1 MAKQGTHAGIMGD
14 ALAPST
20 LGGMMARSFARSLAA
35 AVLSAIAA
43 ASAISVTA
51 CGAAPSRAGVA
62 VIASGADLES
72 ANPLVTVH
80 PMARQ
85 IQRYVLFT
93 TLARYDSTLTPV
105 PYLAKRWEW
114 SSDRTTLTMT
124 LVGDLRWH
132 DGTPTTARDAAF
144 TLDAARDP
152 RTGSPRAGEL
162 ATLRGA
168 EAKDDTTLVLRYAT
182 PQPGLPNVLCELAIV
197 PEHLLRNVRRDEMR
211 ASPFATAPVGNG
223 PFRFVERVPAQHWTF
238 ERNPDFPASLGGPP
252 ALRRLVV
259 AVVDEPATKM
269 AGLVSGDLDM
279 AGIAPTMAGLVRR
292 DPTLRLVEYPNV
304 ASVAL
309 IFNPRNAALGD
320 RRVREAISLA
330 IDRGRIVSAA
340 VGGFATPAHGPVPD
354 ASPYAAPAERPAYD
368 TARADSLLDAAGYRR
383 DADGRRRRGAPLVL
397 ELLTVGTG
405 DNVAEQLIQ
414 ADLAARG
421 IVVTIRQLELGAFL
435 ARARAMPHRYDMLLT
450 SIPGDLVL
458 SHIVAMYDGSLRG
471 GALDYADF
479 HTPTLDSLFRRVR
492 GASNAGALHA
502 AWDDVQHEL
511 ARETP
516 AAWIY
521 HSRGIQGVARRLG
534 NVTMDLRGELPT
546 VARWTTAG
554 EARR

>member
-1 MAKQGTHAGIMGD
+1 MAKQGTHAGIMIR
-14 ALAPST
+14 ALTPST
-20 LGGMMARSFARSLAA
+20 VRRAVMAVAACAILAMSGCA
-35 AVLSAIAA
+35 
-43 ASAISVTA
+43 
-51 CGAAPSRAGVA
+51 AAPSRDGIA

-85 IQRYVLFT
+85 VQRFVLFT
-93 TLARYDSTLTPV
+93 TLARFDSTLTAR
-105 PYLAKRWEW
+105 PYLAKSWHW
-114 SSDRTTLTMT
+114 NPDRTTLVMS

-162 ATLRGA
+162 SALVGA
-168 EAKDDTTLVLRYAT
+168 VARDDTTLELRFRTA
-182 PQPGLPNVLCELAIV
+182 QPSLPNVLCELPIV
-197 PEHLLRNVRRDEMR
+197 PAHLLHGVPPGAMR
-211 ASPFATAPVGNG
+211 GAAFSTAPVGNG
-223 PFRFVERVPAQHWTF
+223 PFRFAGRTAGQRWVF
-238 ERNPDFPASLGGPP
+238 ERNEDFPASLGGPP

-279 AGIAPTMAGLVRR
+279 AGIAPTMAGLVGR

-304 ASVAL
+304 ASVAVV
-309 IFNPRNAALGD
+309 FNPASGALGD
-320 RRVREAISLA
+320 RRVREAFSLS
-330 IDRGRIVSAA
+330 IDRRRIIAA
-340 VGGFATPAHGPVPD
+340 AIGGFATPASGPVPD
-354 ASPYAAPAERPAYD
+354 ASPFAMQAARPGYD
-368 TARADSLLDAAGYRR
+368 TTRADSLLDASGYRR
-383 DADGRRRRGAPLVL
+383 STNGSRGLRY
-397 ELLTVGTG
+397 ELLTVGSG

-421 IVVTIRQLELGAFL
+421 IAITIRQLELGAFL
-435 ARARAMPHRYDMLLT
+435 ARARTTPRQFDMMLT
-450 SIPGDLVL
+450 GVPGDLSM
-458 SHIVAMYDGSLRG
+458 SHIVAMYEGEFRG

-479 HTPTLDSLFRRVR
+479 HTARLDSLFARVH
-492 GASNAGALHA
+492 AATNETALHE
-502 AWDDVQHEL
+502 AWRAVQVEL
-511 ARETP
+511 EREMP

-521 HSRGIQGVARRLG
+521 HSRGIQGVARRLE

-554 EARR
+554 GRE

>member
-20 LGGMMARSFARSLAA
+20 LRRAIARAVVRRLAA
-35 AVLSAIAA
+35 ATCLTTGLA
-43 ASAISVTA
+43 A
-51 CGAAPSRAGVA
+51 CGAAPSRDEVA

-93 TLARYDSTLTPV
+93 TLARYDSSLTPV
-105 PYLAKRWEW
+105 PYLAKRWSW
-114 SSDRTTLTMT
+114 SADRTTLTMT

-132 DGTPTTARDAAF
+132 DGVLTTAHDAAF

-162 ATLRGA
+162 ATLRST
-168 EAKDDTTLVLRYAT
+168 EAPDDTTLVLHFTT
-182 PQPGLPNVLCELAIV
+182 PQPDLPGVLCELAIV
-197 PEHLLRNVRRDEMR
+197 PEHLLRGVKRDEMR
-211 ASPFATAPVGNG
+211 TAPFATAPVGNG
-223 PFRFVERVPAQHWTF
+223 PFRFVERAAGQHWTF
-238 ERNPDFPASLGGPP
+238 ERNDAFPLSLGGPP
-252 ALRRLVV
+252 KLRRIVV

-292 DPTLRLVEYPNV
+292 DPTLRLIVYPNV

-309 IFNPRNAALGD
+309 IFNPRNPALGD
-320 RRVREAISLA
+320 RRVREAISLS
-330 IDRGRIVSAA
+330 IDRGRIITAA

-354 ASPYAAPAERPAYD
+354 ASPFAILAERAAYD
-368 TARADSLLDAAGYRR
+368 TIRADSLLDAAGYRR
-383 DADGRRRRGAPLVL
+383 GPDHRRGRATPLTL
-397 ELLTVGTG
+397 ELLTVGSG

-414 ADLAARG
+414 ADLAERG
-421 IVVTIRQLELGAFL
+421 ITVVIRQLELGAFL
-435 ARARAMPHRYDMLLT
+435 ARARATPHRYDMLLT
-450 SIPGDLVL
+450 GIPGDLAL
-458 SHIVAMYDGSLRG
+458 SHIVAMYDGTLRG

-492 GASNAGALHA
+492 LASSAGALHD
-502 AWDDVQHEL
+502 AWRDVQHEL

-521 HSRGIQGVARRLG
+521 HARGIQGVARRLG

-546 VARWTTAG
+546 VAQWTTDG
-554 EARR
+554 GGDR

>member
-1 MAKQGTHAGIMGD
+1 MAKQGTHARIMGD

-20 LGGMMARSFARSLAA
+20 LLRRAIV
-35 AVLSAIAA
+35 AVVALVFAA
-43 ASAISVTA
+43 ASIAA
-51 CGAAPSRAGVA
+51 CAAAPSREGVA

-93 TLARYDSTLTPV
+93 TLARYDSTLTPM
-105 PYLAKRWEW
+105 PYLARSWSW

-124 LVGDLRWH
+124 LVNDLKWH
-132 DGTPTTARDAAF
+132 DGVPTTARDAAF

-152 RTGSPRAGEL
+152 RTGSPRVGEL
-162 ATLRGA
+162 ASVQA
-168 EAKDDTTLVLRYAT
+168 VEARDDTTLVVRFAT
-182 PQPGLPNVLCELAIV
+182 PQPALPDVFCQLAIV
-197 PEHLLRNVRRDEMR
+197 PEHLLRDVPRDQMR
-211 ASPFATAPVGNG
+211 ASSFATAPVGNG
-223 PFRFVERVPAQHWTF
+223 PFRFVERVAGQHWTF
-238 ERNPDFPASLGGPP
+238 ERNAHFPASLGGPP

-279 AGIAPTMAGLVRR
+279 AGIAPTMADLVRR

-309 IFNPRNAALGD
+309 IFNSRQPALGD
-320 RRVREAISLA
+320 RRVREAISLS
-330 IDRGRIVSAA
+330 IDRGRIVTAA
-340 VGGFATPAHGPVPD
+340 VGGFATVAHGPVPD
-354 ASPYAAPAERPAYD
+354 ASPFAIPPDRVVHD
-368 TARADSLLDAAGYRR
+368 TLRADSLLDAAGWRR
-383 DADGRRRRGAPLVL
+383 GADGRRAHSGSALSL
-397 ELLTVGTG
+397 ELLTVGSG

-414 ADLAARG
+414 ADLAPRG
-421 IVVTIRQLELGAFL
+421 IGVVIRQLELGAFL
-435 ARARAMPHRYDMLLT
+435 SRARAVPHRYDMLLT
-450 SIPGDLVL
+450 SIPGDLAL
-458 SHIVAMYDGSLRG
+458 SHIVAMYDGSFRG

-479 HTPTLDSLFRRVR
+479 HTATLDSLFQQVR
-492 GASNAGALHA
+492 SARDRDALRDAWAS
-502 AWDDVQHEL
+502 VQREL
-511 ARETP
+511 GREMP

-546 VARWTTAG
+546 VARWTTSG
-554 EARR
+554 SARE

>member
-20 LGGMMARSFARSLAA
+20 LGDRRIAPGVIRSLVAM
-35 AVLSAIAA
+35 VLLTI
-43 ASAISVTA
+43 TA

-85 IQRYVLFT
+85 VQRYVLFT

-105 PYLAKRWEW
+105 PYLAKRWSW
-114 SSDRTTLTMT
+114 SADRTALTLT

-132 DGTPTTARDAAF
+132 DGVPTTARDAAF

-162 ATLRGA
+162 ATLRSA
-168 EAKDDTTLVLRYAT
+168 EARDDTTLVLRFSA
-182 PQPGLPNVLCELAIV
+182 PLPGLPNVLCELPIV
-197 PEHLLRNVRRDEMR
+197 PEHILGGVRRDEMR
-211 ASPFATAPVGNG
+211 AAPFATAPVGNG
-223 PFRFVERVPAQHWTF
+223 PFRFVERVAGQHWTF
-238 ERNPDFPASLGGPP
+238 ERNDQFPRSLGGPP

-279 AGIAPTMAGLVRR
+279 AGIAPTMATLVRR

-309 IFNPRNAALGD
+309 IFNPRNPALGD
-320 RRVREAISLA
+320 RRVREAISSSL
-330 IDRGRIVSAA
+330 DRERIVTAA
-340 VGGFATPAHGPVPD
+340 VGGFATPAHGPIPD
-354 ASPYAAPAERPAYD
+354 ASPFAVPAVHATYD
-368 TARADSLLDAAGYRR
+368 SVRADSLLDAAGYHRR
-383 DADGRRRRGAPLVL
+383 PDRRRGRGAPLSL
-397 ELLTVGTG
+397 ELLTVGSG

-421 IVVTIRQLELGAFL
+421 ITVTIRQLELGAFL
-435 ARARAMPHRYDMLLT
+435 ARARAVPHRYDMLLT
-450 SIPGDLVL
+450 SIPGDLAL

-479 HTPTLDSLFRRVR
+479 HTARLDSLFRGVR
-492 GASNAGALHA
+492 AASSSTALRA
-502 AWDDVQHEL
+502 AWSDVQREL
-511 ARETP
+511 AREAP

-546 VARWTTAG
+546 VARWTTDG
-554 EARR
+554 ESRR

>member
-1 MAKQGTHAGIMGD
+1 MGD

-20 LGGMMARSFARSLAA
+20 LAGRRGEGRFARVLG
-35 AVLSAIAA
+35 AVALVV
-43 ASAISVTA
+43 ASG
-51 CGAAPSRAGVA
+51 CGAAPSRDGIA

-93 TLARYDSTLTPV
+93 TLARYDSTLTPA
-105 PYLAKRWEW
+105 PYLAKRWSW
-114 SSDRTTLTMT
+114 SADRAELTMI

-132 DGTPTTARDAAF
+132 DGVPTTARDAVF
-144 TLDAARDP
+144 TIDAARDP

-162 ATLRGA
+162 ATLRSA
-168 EAKDDTTLVLRYAT
+168 EAPDDTTLVLRFGS
-182 PQPGLPNVLCELAIV
+182 PQPALPDVLCELPIV
-197 PEHLLRNVRRDEMR
+197 PEHLLRDVPRGEMR
-211 ASPFATAPVGNG
+211 SAAFATSPVGNG
-223 PFRFVERVPAQHWTF
+223 PFRFAERVASQHWTF
-238 ERNPDFPASLGGPP
+238 ERNRDFPLSLGGPP
-252 ALRRLVV
+252 SLRRLVV
-259 AVVDEPATKM
+259 AIVDEPATKM

-292 DPTLRLVEYPNV
+292 DPTLRLVEYPHV

-330 IDRGRIVSAA
+330 IDRPRIVTAA
-340 VGGFATPAHGPVPD
+340 VGGFATPADGPVPD
-354 ASPYAAPAERPAYD
+354 ASPFAVAAERAAYD
-368 TARADSLLDAAGYRR
+368 TTRADSLLDAAGYRR
-383 DADGRRRRGAPLVL
+383 GPDRRRGRAAPLTL
-397 ELLTVGTG
+397 ELLTVGSG

-421 IVVTIRQLELGAFL
+421 ITVTIRQLELGAFL
-435 ARARAMPHRYDMLLT
+435 ARARAVPHRYDMLLT
-450 SIPGDLVL
+450 GIPGDLAL

-479 HTPTLDSLFRRVR
+479 HTPALDSLFRRVR
-492 GASNAGALHA
+492 GASSADALHA
-502 AWDDVQHEL
+502 AWSDVQHEL
-511 ARETP
+511 GREMP

-534 NVTMDLRGELPT
+534 HVTMDLRGELPT
-546 VARWTTAG
+546 VARWTTDSG
-554 EARR
+554 ARR

>member
-1 MAKQGTHAGIMGD
+1 M
-14 ALAPST
+14 
-20 LGGMMARSFARSLAA
+20 LAA
-35 AVLSAIAA
+35 FSDFALITAIA
-43 ASAISVTA
+43 S
-51 CGAAPSRAGVA
+51 CGAAPSRSGVA

-93 TLARYDSTLTPV
+93 TLARYDSALSPA
-105 PYLAKRWEW
+105 PYLAKRWSW
-114 SSDRTTLTMT
+114 SADRRTLTMT

-132 DGTPTTARDAAF
+132 DGVPTTAHDAVF

-162 ATLRGA
+162 STLRA
-168 EAKDDTTLVLRYAT
+168 ANAPDDTTLVLDFAG
-182 PQPGLPNVLCELAIV
+182 PQPGVPGVLCELPIV
-197 PEHLLRNVRRDEMR
+197 PEHLLRDVPRDRMR
-211 ASPFATAPVGNG
+211 SASFATAPVGNG

-238 ERNPDFPASLGGPP
+238 VRNERFPASLGGPP

-320 RRVREAISLA
+320 RRVREAIDLS
-330 IDRGRIVSAA
+330 IDRDRIVAAA

-354 ASPYAAPAERPAYD
+354 ASPFAIPAEHAVRD
-368 TARADSLLDAAGYRR
+368 TLRADSLLDAAGLRR
-383 DADGRRRRGAPLVL
+383 AGDGRRGRGAPLVL
-397 ELLTVGTG
+397 ELLTVGSG

-421 IVVTIRQLELGAFL
+421 ITVVIRQLELGAFL
-435 ARARAMPHRYDMLLT
+435 ARARAVPHRYDMLLT
-450 SIPGDLVL
+450 GIPGDLAL

-479 HTPTLDSLFRRVR
+479 HTPALDSLFARVR
-492 GASNAGALHA
+492 AAASPVALHD
-502 AWDDVQHEL
+502 AWRDVQREL
-511 ARETP
+511 DRETP

-521 HSRGIQGVARRLG
+521 HSRGIQGVARRLA
-534 NVTMDLRGELPT
+534 NVRMDLRGELPT
-546 VARWTTAG
+546 VARWTTDSLG
-554 EARR
+554 RE

>member
-1 MAKQGTHAGIMGD
+1 M
-14 ALAPST
+14 
-20 LGGMMARSFARSLAA
+20 
-35 AVLSAIAA
+35 
-43 ASAISVTA
+43 TA

-105 PYLAKRWEW
+105 PYLAKQWRW
-114 SSDRTTLTMT
+114 SADHTTLTMT

-132 DGTPTTARDAAF
+132 DGVPTTARDAAF

-162 ATLRGA
+162 ATLRAA
-168 EAKDDTTLVLRYAT
+168 EARDDTTLVLTFSA
-182 PQPGLPNVLCELAIV
+182 PQPGLPNVLCELPIV
-197 PEHLLRNVRRDEMR
+197 PEHLLRNVPPGQMR
-211 ASPFATAPVGNG
+211 AAPFSTAPVGNG
-223 PFRFVERVPAQHWTF
+223 PFRFVERVPGQHWTF
-238 ERNPDFPASLGGPP
+238 ERNDGFPSSLGGPP
-252 ALRRLVV
+252 ELRRLVV

-309 IFNPRNAALGD
+309 IFNPATPALGD
-320 RRVREAISLA
+320 RRVRAAISA
-330 IDRGRIVSAA
+330 SIDRARIVAAA

-354 ASPYAAPAERPAYD
+354 ASPFALAAQRAVHD
-368 TARADSLLDAAGYRR
+368 TARADSLLDAAGFRR
-383 DADGRRRRGAPLVL
+383 GTDGRRGRGAPLTL
-397 ELLTVGTG
+397 ELLTVGSG

-421 IVVTIRQLELGAFL
+421 ITVTIRQLELGAFL
-435 ARARAMPHRYDMLLT
+435 ARARAVPRRYDLLLT
-450 SIPGDLVL
+450 GIPGDLAL

-479 HTPTLDSLFRRVR
+479 HTARLDSLFREVR
-492 GASNAGALHA
+492 TAGSPAALHE
-502 AWDDVQHEL
+502 AWDDIQQEL
-511 ARETP
+511 DREMP

-521 HSRGIQGVARRLG
+521 HSRGIQGVARRLA

-546 VARWTTAG
+546 VARWTTGG
-554 EARR
+554 EHR

>member
-1 MAKQGTHAGIMGD
+1 MAKQGTHAGIMGR

-20 LGGMMARSFARSLAA
+20 LRR
-35 AVLSAIAA
+35 AIARA
-43 ASAISVTA
+43 VARPLAPGVYLTLA
-51 CGAAPSRAGVA
+51 LAGCGAAPSRDGVA

-105 PYLAKRWEW
+105 PYLAKRWSW
-114 SSDRTTLTMT
+114 SADRTTLTMT

-132 DGTPTTARDAAF
+132 DGVPTTARDAAF

-162 ATLRGA
+162 ATMRSAQAL
-168 EAKDDTTLVLRYAT
+168 DDTTLVLHFTTA
-182 PQPGLPNVLCELAIV
+182 QPELPGVLCELAIV
-197 PEHLLRNVRRDEMR
+197 PEHLLRNVKREEMR
-211 ASPFATAPVGNG
+211 AAQFATAPVGNG
-223 PFRFVERVPAQHWTF
+223 PFRFVERVASQRWTF
-238 ERNPDFPASLGGPP
+238 ERDDAFPQSLGGPP
-252 ALRRLVV
+252 KLRRLVV

-279 AGIAPTMAGLVRR
+279 AGVAPTMAGLVRR
-292 DPTLRLVEYPNV
+292 DPTLRLVVYPNV

-320 RRVREAISLA
+320 RRVREAISLS
-330 IDRGRIVSAA
+330 IDRARIIAAA

-354 ASPYAAPAERPAYD
+354 ASPFAIPAERSPFD
-368 TARADSLLDAAGYRR
+368 TLRADSLLDAAGYRR
-383 DADGRRRRGAPLVL
+383 GPDRRRGRGAPLGF
-397 ELLTVGTG
+397 ELLTVGSG

-421 IVVTIRQLELGAFL
+421 IAVTIRQLELGAFL
-435 ARARAMPHRYDMLLT
+435 ARARAVPHRYDMLLT
-450 SIPGDLVL
+450 GIPGDLAL
-458 SHIVAMYDGSLRG
+458 SHVVAMYDGTLRG

-479 HTPTLDSLFRRVR
+479 HTPALDSLFRRVR
-492 GASNAGALHA
+492 LASSAGALHD
-502 AWDDVQHEL
+502 AWRGVQHEL
-511 ARETP
+511 AHETP

-521 HSRGIQGVARRLG
+521 HARGIQGVARRLG

-546 VARWTTAG
+546 VAQWTTDG
-554 EARR
+554 SDR

>member
-20 LGGMMARSFARSLAA
+20 LGDQRIAPRVRRSLAA
-35 AVLSAIAA
+35 IALL
-43 ASAISVTA
+43 ASIA
-51 CGAAPSRAGVA
+51 CGAAPSRSGVA

-93 TLARYDSTLTPV
+93 TLARFDSTLTPV
-105 PYLAKRWEW
+105 PYLAKRWSW
-114 SSDRTTLTMT
+114 SADRTTLTMT

-132 DGTPTTARDAAF
+132 DGEPTTARDAAF

-152 RTGSPRAGEL
+152 RTGSPRGGEL
-162 ATLRGA
+162 ATLRA
-168 EAKDDTTLVLRYAT
+168 VEARDDTTLVLGFST
-182 PQPGLPNVLCELAIV
+182 PQPDLPNVLCELAIV
-197 PEHLLRNVRRDEMR
+197 PEHILRGVKRDEMR
-211 ASPFATAPVGNG
+211 AAPFSTAPVGNG
-223 PFRFVERVPAQHWTF
+223 PFRFVERVPGQRWTF
-238 ERNPDFPASLGGPP
+238 ERNDSFPASLGGPP

-309 IFNPRNAALGD
+309 IFNSRAPALGD
-320 RRVREAISLA
+320 RRVREAISSS
-330 IDRGRIVSAA
+330 IDRSRIVAAA
-340 VGGFATPAHGPVPD
+340 VGGFATPANGPVPG
-354 ASPYAAPAERPAYD
+354 ASPFAVPVERPAYD
-368 TARADSLLDAAGYRR
+368 TAGADSLLDAAGYRR
-383 DADGRRRRGAPLVL
+383 GADGRRGRGAPLTF
-397 ELLTVGTG
+397 ELLTVGSG
-405 DNVAEQLIQ
+405 DNLAEQLIQ
-414 ADLAARG
+414 ADLASRG
-421 IVVTIRQLELGAFL
+421 ISVTIRQLELGAFL
-435 ARARAMPHRYDMLLT
+435 ARARAVPHRYDMLLT
-450 SIPGDLVL
+450 SIPGDLAL

-479 HTPTLDSLFRRVR
+479 HTPRLDSLFRGVR
-492 GASNAGALHA
+492 GATSAAALHA
-502 AWDDVQHEL
+502 AWSDVQREL

-546 VARWTTAG
+546 VARWTTDG
-554 EARR
+554 EPRR

>member
-20 LGGMMARSFARSLAA
+20 LAARGNAGRLARL
-35 AVLSAIAA
+35 LG
-43 ASAISVTA
+43 ASALLVVNG
-51 CGAAPSRAGVA
+51 CGAAPSREGVA

-93 TLARYDSTLTPV
+93 TLARYDSTLSPV
-105 PYLAKRWEW
+105 PYLAKRWSW
-114 SSDRTTLTMT
+114 SADRAELTMI

-132 DGTPTTARDAAF
+132 DGVPTTARDAAF
-144 TLDAARDP
+144 TIDAARDP

-162 ATLRGA
+162 ATLLSA
-168 EAKDDTTLVLRYAT
+168 EARDDTTLVLRFSG
-182 PQPGLPNVLCELAIV
+182 PQPGLPNVLCELPIV
-197 PEHLLRNVRRDEMR
+197 PEHLLRDVPRDAMR
-211 ASPFATAPVGNG
+211 SAAFSTSPVGNG
-223 PFRFVERVPAQHWTF
+223 PFRFVERIAGQHWTF
-238 ERNPDFPASLGGPP
+238 ERNVDFPPSLGGPP
-252 ALRRLVV
+252 PLRRLVV
-259 AVVDEPATKM
+259 AIVDEPATKM

-309 IFNPRNAALGD
+309 VFNPRNAALGD
-320 RRVREAISLA
+320 RRVREAVSLA
-330 IDRGRIVSAA
+330 IDRARIVTAA
-340 VGGFATPAHGPVPD
+340 VGGFATPANGPVPE
-354 ASPYAAPAERPAYD
+354 ASPFAVPAAGAAYD

-383 DADGRRRRGAPLVL
+383 WPDRRRGRPAPLSF
-397 ELLTVGTG
+397 ELLTVGSG

-421 IVVTIRQLELGAFL
+421 ITLTIRQLELGAFL
-435 ARARAMPHRYDMLLT
+435 ARARALPHRYDMLLT
-450 SIPGDLVL
+450 SIPGDLAL
-458 SHIVAMYDGSLRG
+458 SHIVAMYDGTLRG

-479 HTPTLDSLFRRVR
+479 HTAILDSLFRRVR
-492 GASNAGALHA
+492 GASSATALHA
-502 AWDDVQHEL
+502 AWSDVQHEL
-511 ARETP
+511 GREMP

-546 VARWTTAG
+546 VARWTTDG
-554 EARR
+554 DRRR

>member
-20 LGGMMARSFARSLAA
+20 LGDRQVARRVRRVIAA
-35 AVLSAIAA
+35 IAVL
-43 ASAISVTA
+43 ASGA

-80 PMARQ
+80 SMARQ

-105 PYLAKRWEW
+105 PYLAKRWSW
-114 SSDRTTLTMT
+114 SADRATLTMT

-132 DGTPTTARDAAF
+132 DGAPTTARDAAF

-162 ATLRGA
+162 ATLRTA
-168 EAKDDTTLVLRYAT
+168 EARDDTTLVLRFST

-197 PEHLLRNVRRDEMR
+197 PEHILRGVKRDAMR
-211 ASPFATAPVGNG
+211 SAPFATAPVGNG
-223 PFRFVERVPAQHWTF
+223 PFRFVERVPGQHWTF
-238 ERNPDFPASLGGPP
+238 ERNEQFPASLGGPP
-252 ALRRLVV
+252 ALKRLVI

-309 IFNPRNAALGD
+309 IFNPRQPALGD
-320 RRVREAISLA
+320 RRVREAISSSL
-330 IDRGRIVSAA
+330 DRARIIAAA
-340 VGGFATPAHGPVPD
+340 VGGFATPASGPVPD
-354 ASPYAAPAERPAYD
+354 ASPFAVPSERPAHD

-383 DADGRRRRGAPLVL
+383 GVEGRRGRGAPLTL
-397 ELLTVGTG
+397 ELLTVGSG

-421 IVVTIRQLELGAFL
+421 IAVTIRQLEMGAFL
-435 ARARAMPHRYDMLLT
+435 ARARAIPHRYDMLLT
-450 SIPGDLVL
+450 GIPGDLAL

-479 HTPTLDSLFRRVR
+479 HTARLDSLFRAVR
-492 GASNAGALHA
+492 GASSGGALHA
-502 AWDDVQHEL
+502 AWRDVQREL
-511 ARETP
+511 DRETP

-546 VARWTTAG
+546 VARWTTDG
-554 EARR
+554 EPRR

>member
-1 MAKQGTHAGIMGD
+1 MAKQGTHARIMGD

-20 LGGMMARSFARSLAA
+20 LGDQRTARRVRRSLAA
-35 AVLSAIAA
+35 VAVLAG
-43 ASAISVTA
+43 TA

-93 TLARYDSTLTPV
+93 TLARYDSTLKPV
-105 PYLAKRWEW
+105 PYLAKRWSW
-114 SSDRTTLTMT
+114 SADRTTLTMT

-132 DGTPTTARDAAF
+132 DGAATTARDAVF

-168 EAKDDTTLVLRYAT
+168 AADDDTTLVLRFDT
-182 PQPGLPNVLCELAIV
+182 PQPDLPDVLCELPIV
-197 PEHLLRNVRRDEMR
+197 PGHLLRGGDRAAMR
-211 ASPFATAPVGNG
+211 AAPFSTSPVGNG
-223 PFRFVERVPAQHWTF
+223 PFRFVERVPGQRWTF
-238 ERNPDFPASLGGPP
+238 ERNEEFPASLGGPP

-259 AVVDEPATKM
+259 AIVDEPATKM

-292 DPTLRLVEYPNV
+292 DPTLRLVDYPNV

-309 IFNPRNAALGD
+309 IFNPRNPALGD
-320 RRVREAISLA
+320 RRVRAAISASL
-330 IDRGRIVSAA
+330 DRSRIVAAA
-340 VGGFATPAHGPVPD
+340 VGGFATPASGPVPD
-354 ASPYAAPAERPAYD
+354 ASPFAVPAGPPAYD
-368 TARADSLLDAAGYRR
+368 TTRADSLLDAAGYRR
-383 DADGRRRRGAPLVL
+383 GADGRRGKAAPLAF
-397 ELLTVGTG
+397 ELLTVGSG

-414 ADLAARG
+414 ADLASRG
-421 IVVTIRQLELGAFL
+421 ITVTIRQLELGAFL
-435 ARARAMPHRYDMLLT
+435 ARARAVPRRYDMLLT
-450 SIPGDLVL
+450 SVPGDLAL

-479 HTPTLDSLFRRVR
+479 HTPRLDSLFRGVR
-492 GASNAGALHA
+492 GATSAAALRA
-502 AWDDVQHEL
+502 AWSGVEREL
-511 ARETP
+511 VREAP

-521 HSRGIQGVARRLG
+521 HSRGVQGVARRLG

-546 VARWTTAG
+546 VARWTTDG
-554 EARR
+554 EPRR

>member
-1 MAKQGTHAGIMGD
+1 MAKQGTHAGIMGR

-20 LGGMMARSFARSLAA
+20 LVRVARVHATRVATCA
-35 AVLSAIAA
+35 AVVPALLFMSGCA
-43 ASAISVTA
+43 
-51 CGAAPSRAGVA
+51 AAPSRDGIA

-105 PYLAKRWEW
+105 PYLARRWSW
-114 SSDRTTLTMT
+114 SSDRTTLTMV
-124 LVGDLRWH
+124 LVPDLRWH
-132 DGTPTTARDAAF
+132 DGVPTTARDAAF

-162 ATLRGA
+162 ATVRNV
-168 EAKDDTTLVLRYAT
+168 EARDDTTLVVRFAT
-182 PQPGLPNVLCELAIV
+182 PQPALPDVFCELAIV
-197 PEHLLRNVRRDEMR
+197 PEHLLRDVPRDRMR
-211 ASPFATAPVGNG
+211 TSSFATAPIGNG
-223 PFRFVERVPAQHWTF
+223 PFRFVERVAGQHWTF

-269 AGLVSGDLDM
+269 SGLVSGDLDM

-292 DPTLRLVEYPNV
+292 DPTLRLLEYPNV

-309 IFNPRNAALGD
+309 IFNPRHPALGD
-320 RRVREAISLA
+320 RRVREAISLS
-330 IDRGRIVSAA
+330 IDRHRIVTAA
-340 VGGFATPAHGPVPD
+340 VGGFATVAHGPVPD
-354 ASPYAAPAERPAYD
+354 ASPFAIPAERVVHD
-368 TARADSLLDAAGYRR
+368 TLRADSLLDAAGWPRAR
-383 DADGRRRRGAPLVL
+383 DGHRARSGAPLTL
-397 ELLTVGTG
+397 ELLTVGSG

-421 IVVTIRQLELGAFL
+421 ITVAIRQLELGAFL
-435 ARARAMPHRYDMLLT
+435 ARARAVPHRYDMLLT
-450 SIPGDLVL
+450 GIPGDLAL
-458 SHIVAMYDGSLRG
+458 SHLVAMYDGSLRG
-471 GALDYADF
+471 GALDYSDF
-479 HTPTLDSLFRRVR
+479 HTARLDSLFRNIRAAPDRVALER
-492 GASNAGALHA
+492 GWA
-502 AWDDVQHEL
+502 DVQREL
-511 ARETP
+511 DREMP

-546 VARWTTAG
+546 VARWTTSGA
-554 EARR
+554 ARE

>member
-20 LGGMMARSFARSLAA
+20 LGARPVASRVGRSLGAI
-35 AVLSAIAA
+35 AVLTVAG
-43 ASAISVTA
+43 

-93 TLARYDSTLTPV
+93 TLARYDSTLVPV
-105 PYLAKRWEW
+105 PYLAKRWSW
-114 SSDRTTLTMT
+114 SADRTTLTMT

-132 DGTPTTARDAAF
+132 DGVPTTARDAAF

-162 ATLRGA
+162 ATVRA
-168 EAKDDTTLVLRYAT
+168 VQARDDTTLVIDFGTA
-182 PQPGLPNVLCELAIV
+182 QPGLPNVLCELAIV
-197 PEHLLRNVRRDEMR
+197 PEHLLRDVKGDQMR
-211 ASPFATAPVGNG
+211 STPFATAPVGNG
-223 PFRFVERVPAQHWTF
+223 PFRFAGRIPGQRWSF
-238 ERNPDFPASLGGPP
+238 ERNDEFPASLGGPP

-309 IFNPRNAALGD
+309 IFNPRSPALGD
-320 RRVREAISLA
+320 RRVREAISSSV
-330 IDRGRIVSAA
+330 DRRRIVAAA
-340 VGGFATPAHGPVPD
+340 VGGFATPANGPVPD
-354 ASPYAAPAERPAYD
+354 ASPFAAPAPHAAYD
-368 TARADSLLDAAGYRR
+368 TTRSDSLLDAAGYRR
-383 DADGRRRRGAPLVL
+383 GADRRRGRGSPLAL
-397 ELLTVGTG
+397 ELLTVGSG

-421 IVVTIRQLELGAFL
+421 ITVTIRQLELGAFL
-435 ARARAMPHRYDMLLT
+435 ARARAVPHRYDMLLT
-450 SIPGDLVL
+450 SIPGDLAL

-479 HTPTLDSLFRRVR
+479 HSARLDSLFRRVR
-492 GASNAGALHA
+492 GAASGAALHE
-502 AWDDVQHEL
+502 AWGDVQREL
-511 ARETP
+511 AREVP

-546 VARWTTAG
+546 VTRWTTDG
-554 EARR
+554 DSRR